1 MRNNGSM
8 IRIEG
13 LTKRYGNFLAVN
25 DVNLEIKK
33 GEVFGFL
40 GPNGAG
46 KTTTIK
52 SILGL
57 IKPSEGNI
65 RIMGKSVR
73 KQRRKALLGV
83 GYLPEYMKLYSNLT
97 GRETLEFFAK
107 LRNAPKGEVDRLLRQ
122 VGMTEAAD
130 KKIGEYSKGM
140 AQKIALA
147 QALLGNPPL
156 LVLDEPT
163 SGLDPTAITM
173 VKRLVKY
180 YTDKG
185 GTVFFS
191 SHILPNVQEVADRV
205 GIISDGK
212 LRAIDSVDNLR
223 DRLDIPTKMS
233 LRLSGN
239 FRKAAG
245 VLDRDERIRSFK
257 GKGNRLQ
264 VVCDSEY
271 KTAVL
276 RKIEDNGLTVQDFK
290 TEEGDLEDI
299 FLRYT
304 NGGDN

>member
-1 MRNNGSM
+1 MGNNGSM
-8 IRIEG
+8 IKIEG
-13 LTKRYGNFLAVN
+13 LTKSYGKFLAVD

-65 RIMGKSVR
+65 HIMGRSVQ
-73 KQRRKALLGV
+73 KQRREALLGV
-83 GYLPEYMKLYSNLT
+83 GYLPEYMNLYSNLT

-107 LRNAPKGEVDRLLRQ
+107 LRNAPKSEVDRLLKQ

-156 LVLDEPT
+156 LILDEPT

-223 DRLDIPTKMS
+223 DRLDIPTKMK

-239 FRKAAG
+239 FRKVAG
-245 VLDRDERIRSFK
+245 VLDRDKRIRSFK
-257 GKGNRLQ
+257 GKGNKLH
-264 VVCDSEY
+264 VICDSEY

-276 RKIEDNGLTVQDFK
+276 RIIEDNGLTVQDFT
-290 TEEGDLEDI
+290 TEEGNLEDI

-304 NGGDN
+304 NGGGN

>member
-1 MRNNGSM
+1 MKNNGSM
-8 IRIEG
+8 IKIEG
-13 LTKRYGNFLAVN
+13 LKKRYGDFHAVEN
-25 DVNLEIKK
+25 VDLEIKK

-57 IKPSEGNI
+57 INPTEGNI
-65 RIMGKSVR
+65 HVMGRSVR
-73 KQRRKALLGV
+73 KERREALLGV
-83 GYLPEYMKLYSNLT
+83 GYLPEYMNLYSNLT

-122 VGMTEAAD
+122 VGMQEAAD

-147 QALLGNPPL
+147 QALVGNPPL
-156 LVLDEPT
+156 LILDEPT

-173 VKRLVKY
+173 VKRLVQD

-223 DRLDIPTKMS
+223 DKLDIPTKMK
-233 LRLSGN
+233 LKLSGDY
-239 FRKAAG
+239 RQIAG
-245 VLDRDERIRSFK
+245 KLKDDDRIRSMR
-257 GKGNRLQ
+257 GQGNRLE
-264 VVCDSEY
+264 VVCESQF

-276 RKIEDNGLTVQDFK
+276 RIVEDNGLTVKDF
-290 TEEGDLEDI
+290 TAEEGDLEDI